1 MYFICQYQVL
11 SITGLRQSNFNGDP
25 SDKRTCLPPPAVGQG
40 TGRMAQCR
48 MQIEKCKIA
57 FCQIGTSARLHVCTL
72 ERWKW
77 ELEIGKWELG
87 IGKWEFLFS
96 VSCFPFLLYARLQS
110 CKLESLQ
117 VNTLE
122 METGNFCFPFS
133 IFLTVFCRL
142 DPNSTT
148 FGYFIP
154 SLFHYSLI

>member
-1 MYFICQYQVL
+1 
-11 SITGLRQSNFNGDP
+11 
-25 SDKRTCLPPPAVGQG
+25 
-40 TGRMAQCR
+40 
-48 MQIEKCKIA
+48 MQNRLLLNWNVST
-57 FCQIGTSARLHVCTL
+57 FTRLHVRTL
-72 ERWKW
+72 ARWKW
-77 ELEIGKWELG
+77 ELGTG
-87 IGKWEFLFS
+87 NWEFLFS
-96 VSCFPFLLYARLQS
+96 VSRFPFLLYARLQS

-122 METGNFCFPFS
+122 MGTGNFCFPFS

>member
-25 SDKRTCLPPPAVGQG
+25 NVKRTCLP

-57 FCQIGTSARLHVCTL
+57 FCQIGTL
-72 ERWKW
+72 
-77 ELEIGKWELG
+77 
-87 IGKWEFLFS
+87 
-96 VSCFPFLLYARLQS
+96 ARLQS

-122 METGNFCFPFS
+122 MGIGNFCFPFS
-133 IFLTVFCRL
+133 IFLTVF
-142 DPNSTT
+142 
-148 FGYFIP
+148 
-154 SLFHYSLI
+154 